1 MPPCLVISM
10 ISSTGI
16 LQLTSYV
23 DTQKS
28 NPSLSKIIEP
38 IKIDI
43 VAEPKIMASS
53 KDSQTMTATASV
65 TTVSKTTIPTFGS
78 GQPPV
83 PVKAPTA
90 FAGFGTGAASMTS
103 ASASVA
109 AATMPTFGSG
119 QPPAPVNAKAVT
131 SKSNATPLRNNLGRS
146 VDKDIDAIAMDI
158 TDDSFDGTASGSNS
172 IYTLPS
178 TPLDK
183 CHYLLLRIQSE
194 VNDFREMY
202 SKNITHDLKTGSV
215 IALAMEANL
224 SSLKL
229 KCRISQEIIMRDLPL
244 LLGKVKRIVGTG
256 DVDASHLEDT
266 SNLEAAL
273 DALSLDLQPNNL
285 LKRLLSVQQLIVQT
299 RSLIRSCPD
308 NCFTSQN
315 LIFQRRFEGRPISIA
330 DNHSS
335 HDLDLSMRI
344 LSESIL
350 AFNKVVNE
358 QLKSIDHITNNSDS
372 RYRQSVDILQ
382 YPLPSNPSLTYDHP
396 RDEKN
401 CAAMLH
407 RRDFRIDRRK
417 KWNGLVGE
425 MQHQHRK
432 ATSTSILY
440 TDYTAL
446 ERDGGDKSITGGLSQ
461 SAKKNQNLY
470 RIGRETSAESTLTI
484 TDGTTQKLATDAS
497 LSIQQEQ
504 HESKMSIKVS
514 PPQLPPPIPS
524 NETLMYHP
532 INHPAIPSKA
542 PSAFGGF
549 GQIGR
554 AHV

>member
-43 VAEPKIMASS
+43 VAVPKIMAPS

-109 AATMPTFGSG
+109 AVTTVSAAAVTTTSKTTIPTFGSG

-131 SKSNATPLRNNLGRS
+131 SISNATPLRSNLGRS
-146 VDKDIDAIAMDI
+146 VDKDIDAITMDI
-158 TDDSFDGTASGSNS
+158 TDVSFDGTASGSNS
-172 IYTLPS
+172 NYTIPS
-178 TPLDK
+178 TPVDK

-229 KCRISQEIIMRDLPL
+229 
-244 LLGKVKRIVGTG
+244 
-256 DVDASHLEDT
+256 
-266 SNLEAAL
+266 
-273 DALSLDLQPNNL
+273 
-285 LKRLLSVQQLIVQT
+285 
-299 RSLIRSCPD
+299 
-308 NCFTSQN
+308 
-315 LIFQRRFEGRPISIA
+315 
-330 DNHSS
+330 
-335 HDLDLSMRI
+335 
-344 LSESIL
+344 
-350 AFNKVVNE
+350 
-358 QLKSIDHITNNSDS
+358 
-372 RYRQSVDILQ
+372 
-382 YPLPSNPSLTYDHP
+382 
-396 RDEKN
+396 
-401 CAAMLH
+401 
-407 RRDFRIDRRK
+407 
-417 KWNGLVGE
+417 
-425 MQHQHRK
+425 
-432 ATSTSILY
+432 
-440 TDYTAL
+440 
-446 ERDGGDKSITGGLSQ
+446 
-461 SAKKNQNLY
+461 
-470 RIGRETSAESTLTI
+470 SAEFPRR
-484 TDGTTQKLATDAS
+484 
-497 LSIQQEQ
+497 LS
-504 HESKMSIKVS
+504 
-514 PPQLPPPIPS
+514 
-524 NETLMYHP
+524 
-532 INHPAIPSKA
+532 
-542 PSAFGGF
+542 
-549 GQIGR
+549 
-554 AHV
+554 

>member
-53 KDSQTMTATASV
+53 KDSQTMAATASM

-119 QPPAPVNAKAVT
+119 QPPVPVKAPTAFAGFGTGAASMTSASASVAAVTTVSAAAVTTTSKTTIPTFGSGQPPAPVNAKAVT
-131 SKSNATPLRNNLGRS
+131 SISNATPLRSNLGRS

-215 IALAMEANL
+215 IALAMEANV

-229 KCRISQEIIMRDLPL
+229 KCRISQED
-244 LLGKVKRIVGTG
+244 
-256 DVDASHLEDT
+256 
-266 SNLEAAL
+266 
-273 DALSLDLQPNNL
+273 
-285 LKRLLSVQQLIVQT
+285 
-299 RSLIRSCPD
+299 
-308 NCFTSQN
+308 
-315 LIFQRRFEGRPISIA
+315 
-330 DNHSS
+330 
-335 HDLDLSMRI
+335 
-344 LSESIL
+344 
-350 AFNKVVNE
+350 
-358 QLKSIDHITNNSDS
+358 
-372 RYRQSVDILQ
+372 
-382 YPLPSNPSLTYDHP
+382 
-396 RDEKN
+396 
-401 CAAMLH
+401 
-407 RRDFRIDRRK
+407 
-417 KWNGLVGE
+417 
-425 MQHQHRK
+425 RK
-432 ATSTSILY
+432 A
-440 TDYTAL
+440 
-446 ERDGGDKSITGGLSQ
+446 
-461 SAKKNQNLY
+461 
-470 RIGRETSAESTLTI
+470 
-484 TDGTTQKLATDAS
+484 
-497 LSIQQEQ
+497 
-504 HESKMSIKVS
+504 
-514 PPQLPPPIPS
+514 
-524 NETLMYHP
+524 
-532 INHPAIPSKA
+532 
-542 PSAFGGF
+542 
-549 GQIGR
+549 
-554 AHV
+554 HV